1 MTVTAQATFVATMI
15 DEWVRAGVTD
25 AVVAPGSRSTPLT
38 LALARDGR
46 LRIHVHLD
54 ERAAGFFA
62 LGLGLATGAPAVV
75 VTTSGTAAVEL
86 HPAVV
91 EASQARV
98 PMIVC
103 TADRPPELHHVAA
116 PQTVDQNRL
125 FGGTVRWFVDPGTA
139 DALPVEHWRSIASR
153 MVVEAVGSSSGPGPV
168 HVNLPF
174 RDPLVAT
181 AGELPAGRADGAPW
195 HVSQPLAVPN
205 RHQMSMPHAETGVVK
220 GLVVAG
226 QGAPRSVLD
235 LGWPVLADPRSGLR
249 GSDTAIAAF
258 DGVLRSGRAGV
269 PDVVVRV
276 GQPPASKVL
285 GQWLAALPPAT
296 MQIVVDHD
304 GAWPDPERSAWM
316 RTSSVPAFD
325 VAVDQEWLAWWVD
338 AEQRAQEA
346 IEGVL
351 RGSGELTEPGV
362 IRVLTREAGADTT
375 FFVSSSMP
383 IRDIEWFGHPSST
396 HRVLSNRGANGIDG
410 VVSTALGVAAAD
422 PERPVVAIVG
432 DLAFLYDASALLWAA
447 RRDVDL
453 TIVVVDNDG
462 GGIFSFLPQRA
473 ELEPATFERFFGTP
487 HGVDLRALAA
497 VHGIRLLD
505 SISDIER
512 GRGVRLLHV
521 RTDRDA
527 NVVAHDQLQQAIS
540 NALS

>member
-38 LALARDGR
+38 LGLARDGR

-54 ERAAGFFA
+54 ERSAGFFA
-62 LGLGLATGAPAVV
+62 VGLGVATGRPAIV

-91 EASQARV
+91 EASQAKV

-125 FGGTVRWFVDPGTA
+125 FGGSVRWFVDPGTA
-139 DALPVEHWRSIASR
+139 DALPVDHWRSIASR

-174 RDPLVAT
+174 RDPLVAA
-181 AGELPAGRADGAPW
+181 AGELPPGRADGVPW
-195 HVSQPLAVPN
+195 HAGEPRPAIERPVLAA
-205 RHQMSMPHAETGVVK
+205 MSGHGAR

-226 QGAPRSVLD
+226 HGAPRAVLD

-249 GSDTAIAAF
+249 GSDNAVAAF

-269 PDVVVRV
+269 PDIVVRV

-285 GQWLAALPPAT
+285 GQWLAALPPTT
-296 MQIVVDHD
+296 MQIVVDRD
-304 GAWPDPERSAWM
+304 GAWPDPERTAWM

-325 VAVDQEWLAWWVD
+325 GAIDPDWVAWWVD
-338 AEQRAQEA
+338 AERRAQHA
-346 IEGVL
+346 VDSVL
-351 RGSGELTEPGV
+351 GGSSEPTEPGV
-362 IRVLTREAGADTT
+362 IRTLTRDADPDTT

-432 DLAFLYDASALLWAA
+432 DLAFLYDSSALLWAA

-453 TIVVVDNDG
+453 TIVVLDNDG

-473 ELEPATFERFFGTP
+473 ELEPAIFERFFGTP
-487 HGVDLRALAA
+487 HGIDVRALAA
-497 VHGIRLLD
+497 VHGIRVLD
-505 SISDIER
+505 SVADIGR

-527 NVVAHDQLQQAIS
+527 NVAVHDQLQQAIAS
-540 NALS
+540 ALS